1 MCRSVVQC
9 DPARGLAA
17 FVPLLVDTLAARM
30 RERPAAGDSQ
40 DTADTKLDEELQF
53 NLQLLGEVLSCTNIG
68 VFRSRGEHIL
78 PWVDRSAHTQALLY
92 RPGQI
97 HTAPQG
103 PCRGPSP
110 DSDFH
115 CVHQQMDE
123 D

>member
-78 PWVDRSAHTQALLY
+78 PWVDRSAHTGTIV
-92 RPGQI
+92 P
-97 HTAPQG
+97 
-103 PCRGPSP
+103 GPSLVAVLFY
-110 DSDFH
+110 SLF
-115 CVHQQMDE
+115 
-123 D
+123 

>member
-78 PWVDRSAHTQALLY
+78 PWVDRSAQALLY
-92 RPGQI
+92 VPITINTYSSIRPLLRPYFLI
-97 HTAPQG
+97 LTSSASTN
-103 PCRGPSP
+103 RRMR
-110 DSDFH
+110 
-115 CVHQQMDE
+115 V
-123 D
+123 

>member
-9 DPARGLAA
+9 DPTRGLAA

-78 PWVDRSAHTQALLY
+78 PWVDRSAHTGTIVQARSNTSYSSTRPLLRSY
-92 RPGQI
+92 SQ
-97 HTAPQG
+97 
-103 PCRGPSP
+103 
-110 DSDFH
+110 F
-115 CVHQQMDE
+115 
-123 D
+123 

>member
-78 PWVDRSAHTQALLY
+78 PWVDRSAHTLHTGTIVQARSNTY
-92 RPGQI
+92 SSTRPLS
-97 HTAPQG
+97 
-103 PCRGPSP
+103 RS
-110 DSDFH
+110 
-115 CVHQQMDE
+115 
-123 D
+123 